1 MSFALAMMSSEWNP
15 QRKATTM
22 AIQIG
27 AKPDSGFG
35 DPIGM
40 LKDCHRRIEHFL
52 HVLCLVADRA
62 GSRTVT
68 GEEATAVRSAFQYV
82 RIGGRRHAADEEESL
97 FPRLQEDANAEDFEE
112 VNGLEDDHHH
122 ANDLHDIVGAIYSA
136 WIFAGRLSDGDKARL
151 LSATTRLQTV
161 VRRTHSCRGAGC
173 FSARSRDVECPHYRS
188 HRAGFRIRRQAAVNG

>member
-1 MSFALAMMSSEWNP
+1 MMSSEWNP

-151 LSATTRLQTV
+151 LSATTRLRQLYEEHILVEEQV
-161 VRRTHSCRGAGC
+161 VFPRA
-173 FSARSRDVECPHYRS
+173 VEMLNAHTI
-188 HRAGFRIRRQAAVNG
+188 AAIGQEFRIRRQAAVNG